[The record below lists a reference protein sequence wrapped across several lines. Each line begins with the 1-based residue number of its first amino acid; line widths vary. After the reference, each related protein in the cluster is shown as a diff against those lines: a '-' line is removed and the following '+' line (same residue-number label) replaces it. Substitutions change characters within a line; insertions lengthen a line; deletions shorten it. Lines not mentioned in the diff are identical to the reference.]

1 MYIYPMKYYSA
12 LIREENL
19 PFVTTYNRLED
30 VNLSEISHTENK
42 YYIVLLIYEI

>member
-12 LIREENL
+12 LKREEIL
-19 PFVTTYNRLED
+19 SFVTSKRLED
-30 VNLSEISHTENK
+30 VKLSEISQTESK